1 MSIVTLWVA
10 SADTQSERRFDKA
23 LSLETLKTKL
33 EPITGIPAAAQSLEL
48 YQGEICLAQLNGP
61 PDTMLG
67 AYPVA
72 DFCILKVTSTDR
84 SVRTNQY
91 TDVSLVEKYEMEDGA
106 YDGLR
111 DTVRAFKK
119 AHKLGRFSAETQAQA
134 KAAESEFKQEAGL
147 ISTGAR
153 CQVRLTDDGLAKNGT
168 VRYVGP
174 THFSS
179 GYWVGV
185 EYDEPLGKNDGSIDG
200 ERYFSCLNKHGA
212 FVRPNRV
219 ILGDFDDDIDW
230 DNLDEM

>member
-48 YQGEICLAQLNGP
+48 YQ
-61 PDTMLG
+61 
-67 AYPVA
+67 
-72 DFCILKVTSTDR
+72 
-84 SVRTNQY
+84 
-91 TDVSLVEKYEMEDGA
+91 
-106 YDGLR
+106 
-111 DTVRAFKK
+111 
-119 AHKLGRFSAETQAQA
+119 
-134 KAAESEFKQEAGL
+134 
-147 ISTGAR
+147 
-153 CQVRLTDDGLAKNGT
+153 
-168 VRYVGP
+168 GP